1 MSQIAYNKQRPKR
14 VPPVVGLADV
24 RASHG
29 LTQAAVCEQV
39 AAITNKSFTKGAL
52 SAIEQGHRGASA
64 ETLAALETALR
75 LRPGSLLVDY
85 DPGHERRRLIEAS
98 A

>member
-1 MSQIAYNKQRPKR
+1 MPIEYDKQRPK
-14 VPPVVGLADV
+14 VQPPAVRLGDV

-29 LTQAAVCEQV
+29 LTQDVVCQQV

-64 ETLAALETALR
+64 ETLAALEVALR
-75 LRPGSLLVDY
+75 LPAGSLVVSY
-85 DPGHERRRLIEAS
+85 APSHARRKSVA
-98 A
+98 

>member
-1 MSQIAYNKQRPKR
+1 MAIDYDQQRPKVAAPL
-14 VPPVVGLADV
+14 VPLSAH

-29 LTQAAVCEQV
+29 LTQDSVCQQV

-64 ETLAALETALR
+64 ETLSALEVALR
-75 LRPGSLLVDY
+75 LAPGSLVVSY
-85 DPGHERRRLIEAS
+85 DPSHDRRKRAS
-98 A
+98 